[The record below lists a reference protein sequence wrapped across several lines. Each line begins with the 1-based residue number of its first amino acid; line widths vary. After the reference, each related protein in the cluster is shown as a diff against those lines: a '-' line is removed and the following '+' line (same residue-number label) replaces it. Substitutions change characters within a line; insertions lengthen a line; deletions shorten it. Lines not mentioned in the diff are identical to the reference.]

1 LFPEVATTNEPVTTP
16 PETEH
21 VEVRINEADAIVQAE
36 SAELNPE
43 PETVIVC
50 PPLPLVGE
58 TVIPTVLTPTENG
71 ADADGGAVTMM
82 PSVTVTM

>member
-1 LFPEVATTNEPVTTP
+1 LFPEVATTNEPVTAP

-36 SAELNPE
+36 SPELNPE
-43 PETVIVC
+43 PETVIVS

-58 TVIPTVLTPTENG
+58 TVALNTLTPTENG
-71 ADADGGAVTMM
+71 AVAVGLGVA
-82 PSVTVTM
+82 PAASATVTI